1 MIIGVPKEIKNHE
14 YRVAMTPNGVKQLTD
29 QGHTVIVESQ
39 AGQRIGFSDQ
49 NYLAAGANI
58 LFSAS
63 EIFAQA
69 ELIVKVK
76 EPQPAE
82 LALLK
87 PHHTLFTYLH
97 LSASES
103 LTRAMLQSGCT
114 GIAYETI
121 TNDQGDLPLLAPMSA
136 IAGRLATQAGAFCLQ
151 AANGGRG
158 VLLGGVPGTLPGK
171 VVIVGAGVVGQNA
184 AAMAVGLGADVTVF
198 DINVAPLQ
206 QLDQQ
211 YRGRVKTCI
220 ATPQAL
226 SDALKDTDLVIGAV
240 LVAGASAP
248 KVISEEMIASMP
260 SGSTLVDV
268 AIDQGGCAE
277 TSKATT
283 HDAPTY
289 IVNDVVHYCV
299 ANMPAAAARTAT
311 DALTNQT
318 LPYII
323 RLAKTGTNEAL
334 AQDPHLANGL
344 NVREGKVMH
353 PAVKTAFASL
363 GI

>member
-1 MIIGVPKEIKNHE
+1 M
-14 YRVAMTPNGVKQLTD
+14 
-29 QGHTVIVESQ
+29 
-39 AGQRIGFSDQ
+39 
-49 NYLAAGANI
+49 
-58 LFSAS
+58 
-63 EIFAQA
+63 
-69 ELIVKVK
+69 
-76 EPQPAE
+76 
-82 LALLK
+82 LK

-97 LSASES
+97 LAASES
-103 LTRAMLQSGCT
+103 LTKAMLQSGCT
-114 GIAYETI
+114 GIADETI

-151 AANGGRG
+151 TANGGRG

-171 VVIVGAGVVGQNA
+171 VVVVGAGVVGQNA

-206 QLDQQ
+206 ALDQQ

-226 SDALKDTDLVIGAV
+226 ADTLTDTDLVIGAV

-248 KVISEEMIASMP
+248 KVISEEMIANMP
-260 SGSTLVDV
+260 AGSTLVDV

-283 HDAPTY
+283 HDSPTY
-289 IVNDVVHYCV
+289 VVNDVVHYCV

-318 LPYII
+318 LPFVV
-323 RLAKTGTNEAL
+323 RLANQGTEAAL
-334 AQDPHLANGL
+334 ASDPHLANGL
-344 NVREGKVMH
+344 NVQAGKVMH
-353 PAVKTAFASL
+353 SAVKTAFEHL
-363 GI
+363 